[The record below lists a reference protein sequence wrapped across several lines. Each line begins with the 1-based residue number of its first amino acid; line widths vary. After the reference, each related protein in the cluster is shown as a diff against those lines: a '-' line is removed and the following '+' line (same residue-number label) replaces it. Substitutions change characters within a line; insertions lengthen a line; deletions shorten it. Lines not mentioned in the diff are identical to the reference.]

1 MGQQQ
6 KSASPR
12 RYPPLY
18 ERLIPVALVVLL
30 ASTLFLI
37 VVSIAVIFGWI
48 GR

>member
-1 MGQQQ
+1 MSQP
-6 KSASPR
+6 KSVPPR

-30 ASTLFLI
+30 GSTLFLVI
-37 VVSIAVIFGWI
+37 VSMAVILGWI

>member
-1 MGQQQ
+1 MAQP
-6 KSASPR
+6 KSAPPR

-30 ASTLFLI
+30 ASTVFLA
-37 VVSIAVIFGWI
+37 VVSVAVILGWI

>member
-1 MGQQQ
+1 MAQP
-6 KSASPR
+6 KSVPPR

-30 ASTLFLI
+30 ASTVFLA
-37 VVSIAVIFGWI
+37 VVSVAVILGWI